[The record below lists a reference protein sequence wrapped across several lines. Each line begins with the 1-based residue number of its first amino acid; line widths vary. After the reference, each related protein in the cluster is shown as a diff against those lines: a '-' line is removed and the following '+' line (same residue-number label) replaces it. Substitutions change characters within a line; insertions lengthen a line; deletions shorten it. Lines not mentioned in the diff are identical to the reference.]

1 MVALSLSLAACL
13 GWGVADFLGGL
24 KSRQLSVFSV
34 LMVSSFFGLG
44 AILVIVLV
52 RGVAPPG
59 DPALLLAVVGGIAG
73 VAAMFFLYRGLSI
86 GSMAIVAPIS
96 ATGVILPVIISL
108 AAGDN
113 PSFLQKLG
121 IAAAI
126 IGAVLASR
134 EKNDDGNGSRLST
147 GVGLAIGSAIAAGIF
162 FVVMDQASEADPYW
176 AAFLMRF
183 SYFAFLIIIF
193 LLKRPVVQAGKLHMP
208 AIIVLGICDALAGF
222 AYALATTRGMLGLV
236 AVVGALYPAVTV
248 LLSMLVLR
256 ERPQRTQF
264 IGVLLAVGGV
274 TFISAGSL

>member
-1 MVALSLSLAACL
+1 
-13 GWGVADFLGGL
+13 VADFLGGL

-44 AILVIVLV
+44 TILVIVLV

-134 EKNDDGNGSRLST
+134 EKNDNGNGSRLST
-147 GVGLAIGSAIAAGIF
+147 GVGLAIGSAIAAGVF

-193 LLKRPVVQAGKLHMP
+193 LLKRPVVQAGKVHMP

-248 LLSMLVLR
+248 LLSMLVLG

>member
-1 MVALSLSLAACL
+1 MIALSLSLAACL

-24 KSRQLSVFSV
+24 KSRRLSVFSV
-34 LMVSSFFGLG
+34 LMLSSFFGLA

-52 RGVAPPG
+52 RGVAPPA
-59 DPALLLAVVGGIAG
+59 DPALLLAVVGGVAG
-73 VAAMFFLYRGLSI
+73 VAAMFFLYRGFSI

-96 ATGVILPVIISL
+96 ATGVILPVIVSL
-108 AAGDN
+108 AAGDR
-113 PSFLQKLG
+113 PTLLQQIG

-126 IGAVLASR
+126 MGTVLASR
-134 EKNDDGNGSRLST
+134 EKNNGTKGSRLAT
-147 GVGLAIGSAIAAGIF
+147 GVGLAVGSAFAAGIF

-183 SYFAFLIIIF
+183 SYFVFLIIIF
-193 LLKRPVVQAGKLHMP
+193 LLKRPAVQAGKKHLP

-236 AVVGALYPAVTV
+236 AVMGALYPAVTV
-248 LLSMLVLR
+248 LLSMLILH

-264 IGVLLAVGGV
+264 IGVLLAVGGI
-274 TFISAGSL
+274 TFISVGSL

>member
-147 GVGLAIGSAIAAGIF
+147 GVGLAIGSAIAAGVF

-193 LLKRPVVQAGKLHMP
+193 LLKRPVVQAGKVHMP

-248 LLSMLVLR
+248 LLSMLVLG

>member
-134 EKNDDGNGSRLST
+134 EKKDAGNGSRLST

-193 LLKRPVVQAGKLHMP
+193 LLKRPVVQAGKVHMP

-248 LLSMLVLR
+248 LLSMLVLG

>member
-1 MVALSLSLAACL
+1 LIALSLSLAACL

-44 AILVIVLV
+44 AILIIVLV

-59 DPALLLAVVGGIAG
+59 DPALLLAVVGGVAG

-96 ATGVILPVIISL
+96 ATGVILPVIVSL
-108 AAGDN
+108 AGGDN
-113 PSFLQKLG
+113 PSFLQKIG
-121 IAAAI
+121 IAVAI
-126 IGAVLASR
+126 IGSVLASR

-147 GVGLAIGSAIAAGIF
+147 GVGLAVGSAIAAGIF
-162 FVVMDQASEADPYW
+162 FVVMDQASEVDPYW

-183 SYFAFLIIIF
+183 SYFVFLIIIF
-193 LLKRPVVQAGKLHMP
+193 LLKRPVVQAGKVHMP

-248 LLSMLVLR
+248 LLSMMVLH
-256 ERPQRTQF
+256 ERPQRAQF
-264 IGVLLAVGGV
+264 IGVLLSVGGV
-274 TFISAGSL
+274 TFISAGSF

>member
-1 MVALSLSLAACL
+1 MDALSLSLAACF

-44 AILVIVLV
+44 AILVIVLI
-52 RGVAPPG
+52 RGVAPPES
-59 DPALLLAVVGGIAG
+59 PVLLLAVVGGGAG
-73 VAAMFFLYRGLSI
+73 LAAMFLLYRGLSI

-96 ATGVILPVIISL
+96 ATGVILPVVVSL
-108 AAGDN
+108 ATGDN
-113 PSFLQKLG
+113 PTLLQKLG
-121 IAAAI
+121 MTIAIA
-126 IGAVLASR
+126 GAVFASL
-134 EKNDDGNGSRLST
+134 EKTDNGNGRRLAT

-193 LLKRPVVQAGKLHMP
+193 VLKRPSIRTGKVHMP
-208 AIIVLGICDALAGF
+208 AIILLGICDALAGF
-222 AYALATTRGMLGLV
+222 AYALATTQGMLGLV

-248 LLSMLVLR
+248 LLSMLILH
-256 ERPQRTQF
+256 ERPQPAQF
-264 IGVLLAVGGV
+264 IGVVLAVGGIA
-274 TFISAGSL
+274 FISAGSL

>member
-86 GSMAIVAPIS
+86 GSMAVVAPIS
-96 ATGVILPVIISL
+96 ATGVILPVIVSL

-147 GVGLAIGSAIAAGIF
+147 GVGLAIGSAIAAGVF

-193 LLKRPVVQAGKLHMP
+193 LLKRPVVQAGKVHMP